1 MESHLAEMS
10 FGVANQFHHAVRA
23 SSRVAAYI
31 SLRPHGRFIQPSGG
45 FCKDNC
51 VNGFFVLVFCFVF
64 PCIGHEIK

>member
-1 MESHLAEMS
+1 MAGSPIR
-10 FGVANQFHHAVRA
+10 AVCKPQY
-23 SSRVAAYI
+23 SSRDQSQVLVNEKFEEVVKSAQDAA
-31 SLRPHGRFIQPSGG
+31 G